1 MMRAGGKTLSKNRK
15 KTQKIIVYLMIFIM
29 LASTIL
35 TGIMMFI

>member
-1 MMRAGGKTLSKNRK
+1 MSKNRK